1 MPYEVG
7 ALLCYLK
14 GLKITTPNTSKS
26 SNLSYTFIGIFYK
39 IFMYRLITT
48 TTDSRK
54 NAKLIIDKILS
65 DKLSPCVQLLNNVE
79 SFYRWEG
86 EIENNLEYLI
96 LIKCKPEN
104 EELVK
109 SAILE
114 VHTYEVPEIISSDF
128 NILNPDYDKW
138 FLDNSI

>member
-1 MPYEVG
+1 
-7 ALLCYLK
+7 
-14 GLKITTPNTSKS
+14 
-26 SNLSYTFIGIFYK
+26 
-39 IFMYRLITT
+39 MYRLITT